1 MNALLTKIAPIFL
14 IMVALASAA
23 PIPVTITDTG
33 LQRGGVPYFIKGVGG
48 DQDLTLFSQLGGNSV
63 RTWSENGLKELLEEA
78 EKLGLTVCAGIWI
91 ESECSW
97 FSYRNPEHCARQ
109 LARVRKSIETF
120 RDAPAL
126 LLWNIGNEAEGDGTN
141 VDYWKQ
147 LNALCKMAK
156 EVDPNHPSINAVAGL
171 SAAKAKGV
179 AENCPDLDII
189 GINTYQGLHAL
200 RGHLEKS
207 QWKKP
212 WVVTEFGP
220 AGYWERPKTSW
231 GRPVEQ
237 TSTEKAETL
246 RNAYEKT
253 IKPSGRCFGS
263 YAFLWGQKQE
273 ATFTWFGLRTPTG
286 ETTASV
292 DELRNFWTGKKV
304 PNAAPHILPMLC
316 DANKKIVKIGSNI
329 TASVT
334 AKDPDGDS
342 LSYRWELYGDDIRKD
357 KDNREIKPTMLA
369 TSAHLPNTAAI
380 CMHAPAKPGSYRLF
394 VFVTDG
400 KGHAATANVPFRVEP

>member
-109 LARVRKSIETF
+109 LARVRKTIETF

-141 VDYWKQ
+141 ADYWKQ

-200 RGHLEKS
+200 RGYLEKS

-237 TSTEKAETL
+237 TSTE
-246 RNAYEKT
+246 
-253 IKPSGRCFGS
+253 
-263 YAFLWGQKQE
+263 
-273 ATFTWFGLRTPTG
+273 
-286 ETTASV
+286 
-292 DELRNFWTGKKV
+292 
-304 PNAAPHILPMLC
+304 
-316 DANKKIVKIGSNI
+316 
-329 TASVT
+329 
-334 AKDPDGDS
+334 
-342 LSYRWELYGDDIRKD
+342 
-357 KDNREIKPTMLA
+357 
-369 TSAHLPNTAAI
+369 
-380 CMHAPAKPGSYRLF
+380 
-394 VFVTDG
+394 
-400 KGHAATANVPFRVEP
+400 

>member
-1 MNALLTKIAPIFL
+1 
-14 IMVALASAA
+14 MVALASAA

-171 SAAKAKGV
+171 SAAKAKGIT
-179 AENCPDLDII
+179 EHCPDLDII

-253 IKPSGRCFGS
+253 IKPGGRCFGS

-316 DANKKIVKIGSNI
+316 DANKKIVKIASNI

-380 CMHAPAKPGSYRLF
+380 CMPAPDKPGNYRLF

-400 KGHAATANVPFRVEP
+400 KGNAATANVPFRVEP